1 MIHTVQLSL
10 EEYFEDSVFAANT
23 SLRDAVAKL
32 ATDAGEAR
40 GAIYT
45 RIEVVEFIL
54 DLVGYTPDHDLSK
67 TQILEPSF
75 GNGEFLLS
83 IIGRLITSWENH
95 HNHAPI
101 DVFSIVHSIRA
112 VEIHYET
119 FFSTKHLVT
128 EKLIDAGISKSD
140 AAFLAES
147 WLVQGDF
154 LIENQTTTF
163 DFIVGN
169 PPYLRQEAIPAVLLK
184 EYRTRYKTMFD
195 RADIYIAFI
204 ERALSLLQ
212 PNGALGFI
220 CSDRWMK
227 NRYGGP
233 LRNLIA
239 REFYLSIYVDMVGTD
254 AFHTD
259 VSAYPAITIVKRQK
273 QGITRIARKPLL
285 DTEYLNRLASVLT
298 SPQFS
303 QTTEINEV
311 SGLVDGTEPWL
322 IDATDQLCVLR
333 RIEARY
339 PKIEDT
345 GCKIGIGVATGA
357 DKVFIQDYYALD
369 VEEDRKLKLVTTRDI
384 RSGQVVWQGQGV
396 INTFN
401 DDGGTVD
408 LNAYPKLKELLNCNA
423 DIIKQRHVAKQNP
436 ESWFRT
442 IDRVWPELSRK
453 PKLLIPDIKGEA
465 HVVYD
470 SGEYYPHH
478 NLYYITSNSW
488 DLKALQA
495 VLLSKITQMFIA
507 FYSTKMR
514 GGYLRFQA
522 QYLRRLRIP
531 KWENVNESLRI
542 ELIDAAE
549 NKDIQRCNFAV
560 ANLYN
565 LSQEERTLLGLE
577 DEQNGY

>member
-1 MIHTVQLSL
+1 MTNVEQLSL
-10 EEYFEDSVFAANT
+10 EEYFEDSVFAVNT
-23 SLRDAVAKL
+23 SVRDAVAQL
-32 ATDAGEAR
+32 ASTDTDKAR

-45 RIEVVEFIL
+45 RNEVVEFIL
-54 DLVGYTPDHDLSK
+54 DLVGYTPNHDLCEV
-67 TQILEPSF
+67 QILEPSF

-83 IIGRLITSWENH
+83 IIERLIASWRLH

-101 DVFSIVHSIRA
+101 DVSSVGHSIRA
-112 VEIHYET
+112 VELHYET
-119 FFSTKHLVT
+119 FLSTKQLVI
-128 EKLIDAGISKSD
+128 EKLIEKGIFKDDAVL
-140 AAFLAES
+140 LAES

-154 LIENQTTTF
+154 LLERQATTF
-163 DFIVGN
+163 NYIVGN
-169 PPYLRQEAIPAVLLK
+169 PPYLRQEAIPELLLK
-184 EYRTRYKTMFD
+184 EYRAKYKTMFD

-204 ERALSLLQ
+204 ERALSLLKL
-212 PNGALGFI
+212 NGTLGFI

-239 REFYLSIYVDMVGTD
+239 RDFSLNIYVDMVGTD
-254 AFHTD
+254 AFLTE
-259 VSAYPAITIVKRQK
+259 VSAYPAITVIKRQK
-273 QGITRIARKPLL
+273 QGITRIAHKPML
-285 DTEYLNRLASVLT
+285 DKEYLRRLATALT

-303 QTTEINEV
+303 QTSGINEV

-322 IDATDQLCVLR
+322 IDTADQLCVLR
-333 RIEARY
+333 RIEATY
-339 PKIEDT
+339 PRIEEV
-345 GCKIGIGVATGA
+345 GCKIGIGIATGA
-357 DKVFIQDYYALD
+357 DKIYIQDYYALD

-384 RSGQVVWQGQGV
+384 RSGQIVWQGQGV

-401 DDGGTVD
+401 DCGGTVD
-408 LNAYPKLKELLNCNA
+408 LNAYPKLKNFLDSNT
-423 DIIKQRHVAKQNP
+423 DIIKQRHVAKQSPDN
-436 ESWFRT
+436 WFRT

-470 SGEYYPHH
+470 SGEFYPHH
-478 NLYYITSNSW
+478 NLYYITSNAW

-495 VLLSKITQMFIA
+495 VLLSKITQMFLA
-507 FYSTKMR
+507 SYSTKMR

-531 KWENVNESLRI
+531 KWENVNEPLRI

-549 NKDIQRCNFAV
+549 NKDIQRCNIAV
-560 ANLYN
+560 AKLYH
-565 LSQEERTLLGLE
+565 LSQEDKKTLGLE
-577 DEQNGY
+577 GV